1 MASIT
6 APQTKTGYSTLQIT
20 LHWVIAAIVL
30 FQLVLGES
38 MTAYVDS
45 IAESTAVSPF
55 DTNVATLHYYAGIS
69 ILVLVAVRL
78 AIRLY
83 SGVPAAP
90 VTSNYWME
98 LAAKASHG
106 LFYALLVAVP
116 VTGLLG
122 YYFEGPYGD
131 IHSWAK
137 PVFIGLIAIHAAAA
151 LFHQFWLKDGTLTRI
166 LKPAKSTNA

>member
-1 MASIT
+1 
-6 APQTKTGYSTLQIT
+6 
-20 LHWVIAAIVL
+20 
-30 FQLVLGES
+30 
-38 MTAYVDS
+38 
-45 IAESTAVSPF
+45 
-55 DTNVATLHYYAGIS
+55 
-69 ILVLVAVRL
+69 
-78 AIRLY
+78 
-83 SGVPAAP
+83 
-90 VTSNYWME
+90 
-98 LAAKASHG
+98 

>member
-6 APQTKTGYSTLQIT
+6 APQIKTGYSTLQIT

-30 FQLVLGES
+30 FQLTLGES
-38 MTAYVDS
+38 MTAYVDG
-45 IAESTAVSPF
+45 IAEGTAVSPF

-78 AIRLY
+78 AMRLY
-83 SGVPAAP
+83 TGVPAAP
-90 VTSNYWME
+90 DTLQPVMA
-98 LAAKASHG
+98 LASRAAHW

-122 YYFEGPYGD
+122 YYFEGPFGD

-151 LFHQFWLKDGTLTRI
+151 LFHQFWLKDGTLMRMV
-166 LKPAKSTNA
+166 KPANN